1 MILDGTGVDAALS
14 ALGEQLGYGDA
25 EQVEMIV
32 CGGSALQALGFIGRT
47 TRDVDVLALFRSTTD
62 GHRCLLCAEPLPD
75 SVVSAAAV
83 VARDLELPDNWLN
96 AGPTDLL
103 SQGLPEG
110 LLDRLHSRRYGAKL
124 VIHFIGR
131 FDQICFKLYAAVNGG
146 SAHHLSDLKV
156 LTASEDEMLAAA
168 QWCLTQDASDIFPA
182 IVFSFLEK
190 TGYQNV
196 AERLGAD
203 NQE

>member
-1 MILDGTGVDAALS
+1 MILDSTGVDAALS
-14 ALGEQLGYGDA
+14 ALGEHLEYGDA

-32 CGGSALQALGFIGRT
+32 CGGSALQALGLIRRV
-47 TRDVDVLALFRSTTD
+47 TRDVDVLALFGGMTD
-62 GHRCLLCAEPLPD
+62 GHRDLLSAEPLPD
-75 SVVSAAAV
+75 SVVSAAAI
-83 VARDLELPDNWLN
+83 VARDLELPGNWLN

-110 LLDRLHSRRYGAKL
+110 LLDRLHSRRYGARL
-124 VIHFIGR
+124 VVHFIGR

-146 SAHHLSDLKV
+146 SAHHLSDLRA

-168 QWCLTQDASDIFPA
+168 QWCLTQDASEVFPA
-182 IVFSFLEK
+182 VVVSFLEK

-196 AERLGAD
+196 AKRLGSD